1 MYSIVYITTSGI
13 LESRK
18 IAINLLKNKLAC
30 CVNIIPSVESMYLWK
45 GKIEEDSESIM
56 VVRTKS
62 VLVEEVIKMVEQVH
76 SYETPCILEITVN
89 KGSDNYLK
97 WMETELHP

>member
-13 LESRK
+13 SESKEIAKRLLE
-18 IAINLLKNKLAC
+18 AKLAC
-30 CVNIIPSVESMYLWK
+30 CINIIPSVESMYLWK

-56 VVRTKS
+56 VVKTMS
-62 VLVEEVIKMVEQVH
+62 TIVDEVIKTVEYIH

-89 KGSDNYLK
+89 KGSNNYLK
-97 WMETELHP
+97 WMETELLY

>member
-13 LESRK
+13 SESKK
-18 IAINLLKNKLAC
+18 IAKHLLKDKLAC
-30 CVNIIPSVESMYLWK
+30 CINIIPSVESIYLWE

-56 VVRTKS
+56 LVKTKS
-62 VLVEEVIKMVEQVH
+62 VLVDEVIKRVEHVH

-89 KGSDNYLK
+89 KGSDNYLE
-97 WMETELHP
+97 WMETELHK

>member
-13 LESRK
+13 SESKEIAKKLLEK
-18 IAINLLKNKLAC
+18 KLVC

-45 GKIEEDSESIM
+45 GEIEEDSESIM
-56 VVRTKS
+56 VVKTKS
-62 VLVEEVIKMVEQVH
+62 KLVKEVINLVEGVH

-89 KGSDNYLK
+89 NGSNNYLK
-97 WMETELHP
+97 WMETELL

>member
-13 LESRK
+13 LESKK
-18 IAINLLKNKLAC
+18 IAKKLLEDKLAC
-30 CVNIIPSVESMYLWK
+30 CVNIILSVESMYLWN

-56 VVRTKS
+56 VVKTIS
-62 VLVEEVIKMVEQVH
+62 ILVDEVIKTVEYNH

-89 KGSDNYLK
+89 DGSNNYLK
-97 WMETELHP
+97 WMETELL

>member
-13 LESRK
+13 SESRK
-18 IAINLLKNKLAC
+18 IAKNLLKDKLAC
-30 CVNIIPSVESMYLWK
+30 CVNIIPSVESMYLWE
-45 GKIEEDSESIM
+45 GKIEEDSESII
-56 VVRTKS
+56 VVKTRTI
-62 VLVEEVIKMVEQVH
+62 LVEEVIKMVEQVH

-97 WMETELHP
+97 WMETELHQ